1 MLLQI
6 LQQQAAKTNKPDE
19 LADLKRSGAQIFRE
33 VLSTEPER
41 VEFTSSG
48 IKFR

>member
-19 LADLKRSGAQIFRE
+19 LADLKRAGAQIFRE